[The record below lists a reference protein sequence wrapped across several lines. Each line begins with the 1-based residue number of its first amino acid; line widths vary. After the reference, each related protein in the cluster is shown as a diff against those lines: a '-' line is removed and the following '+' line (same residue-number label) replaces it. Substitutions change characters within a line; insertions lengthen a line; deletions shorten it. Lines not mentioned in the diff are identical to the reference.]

1 MVDSGNCHTTSISQ
15 YVDHHQQP
23 FVKELKSYFKDS
35 TDIIKKMN
43 KHLDKIP
50 ENSILVTMVVRL
62 PSTSFPHNK
71 TIKIVEIKLKR
82 K

>member
-15 YVDHHQQP
+15 YVDHRQQP

-43 KHLDKIP
+43 EHLDKIP